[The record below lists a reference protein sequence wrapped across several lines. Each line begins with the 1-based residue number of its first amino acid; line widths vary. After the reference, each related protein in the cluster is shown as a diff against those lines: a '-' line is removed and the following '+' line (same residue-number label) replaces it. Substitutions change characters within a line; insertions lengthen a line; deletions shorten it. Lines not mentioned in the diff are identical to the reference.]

1 MEHITQKVD
10 EWIIRDKEA
19 ITRLVSAFVQC
30 QTPSPPG
37 DTREA
42 MILVEKFLSARDLFS
57 KRVTAEESM
66 PNILSTIPMEAEGRH
81 LMLSGHLD
89 VLPAGDEPG
98 WHDDPWSGKIV
109 DGRVWGRGTSDMKA
123 GVTVILFAY
132 YYLFELRQYLSGR
145 LSLALASDEET
156 GMGRGTGHMF
166 TQIPSEMEAD
176 CVLSPEPSGTEAI
189 AFSSKGYLQF
199 NVSIAT
205 RGAISGYPNHSP
217 SAIRIATDIIHDLDE
232 LENIPV
238 EVPTSIKMLLEDA
251 QYRAWYD
258 GMYGEGSAAVIS
270 LISVNV
276 GTIAG
281 GNSPS
286 VISPDCFFE
295 VTVVI
300 PTGMDPEVV
309 FKKAQAI
316 VGRYPEACIELEGA
330 DIGDIST
337 TDHEMPVIL
346 QNTVTQLGWPK
357 PKLTPD
363 IAISDLRYWRY
374 RGIPGF
380 WYGPNG
386 DNVSAANEYVDIEQV
401 LHLVRTYV
409 LASAQ
414 YLQKH
419 NPS

>member
-66 PNILSTIPMEAEGRH
+66 PNILSTIPMATEGRH

-98 WHDDPWSGKIV
+98 WHDDPWSGKIA

-238 EVPTSIKMLLEDA
+238 EVPLQLRCYSKMRSIEH
-251 QYRAWYD
+251 
-258 GMYGEGSAAVIS
+258 
-270 LISVNV
+270 VNV

-346 QNTVTQLGWPK
+346 QNIVTQLGWPK

>member
-1 MEHITQKVD
+1 MEHITQNVD
-10 EWIIRDKEA
+10 EWIRRDTKA
-19 ITRLVSAFVQC
+19 ITELVSALVQC

-37 DTREA
+37 DTRGA
-42 MILVEKFLSARDLFS
+42 MILVEKFLSARDLSF
-57 KRVTAEESM
+57 KRVTAEDTM
-66 PNILSTIPMEAEGRH
+66 PNLLSTIPMATEGRH

-98 WHDDPWSGKIV
+98 WHDDPWRGKIV
-109 DGRVWGRGTSDMKA
+109 DGRIWGRGTSDMKA
-123 GVTVILFAY
+123 GVAVMLFSY
-132 YYLFELRQYLSGR
+132 YYMFQLRKYLSGR

-189 AFSSKGYLQF
+189 TFSSKGYLQF
-199 NVSIAT
+199 NVSVAT
-205 RGAISGYPNHSP
+205 RGAISGYPNQSP
-217 SAIRIATDIIHDLDE
+217 SAIRIAADIIRDLDE
-232 LENIPV
+232 LENISAELP
-238 EVPTSIKMLLEDA
+238 PSIKGLLEDA
-251 QYRAWYD
+251 HYREWYNA
-258 GMYGEGSAAVIS
+258 MYGEGSAEVIPA
-270 LISVNV
+270 ISVNV

-281 GNSPS
+281 GSSPS
-286 VISPDCFFE
+286 VISPGCFFE
-295 VTVVI
+295 VTVVT

-309 FKKAQAI
+309 FKEAKAI
-316 VGRYPEACIELEGA
+316 VGRYPEAQIEFEGA
-330 DIGDIST
+330 DIGDISA

-346 QNTVTQLGWPK
+346 QNVVTKLGWPK

-380 WYGPNG
+380 WYGPDG
-386 DNVSAANEYVDIEQV
+386 DNVSAANENVEIQQV

-409 LASAQ
+409 LASVQ
-414 YLQKH
+414 YLQED
-419 NPS
+419 SSL